1 MRRVLVDTGA
11 LVALVR
17 ARDKHHASVTQFF
30 GEFLSGELIT
40 TMPVLTEAMQ
50 RPP

>member
-1 MRRVLVDTGA
+1 LC
-11 LVALVR
+11 

-40 TMPVLTEAMQ
+40 TTPVLTEAMQ